1 MFIVKCQKNQARV
14 LQTEPI
20 TSGSSNVYVVRF
32 ELSEEWDPLTATAVF
47 MAENRIVNV
56 LLDED
61 RECMVP
67 WEVMQYAGAQV
78 MVGVFGTMNG
88 DVILPTIW
96 ASMGNLQQ
104 GVTTGVYPS
113 NPTPSIYQQIVD
125 EIKRVK
131 DQMEHGIPYAIDGI
145 VNNTVTNTNDL
156 SHLNLP
162 CNVIL
167 LNSSFSNYMNVEES
181 ITYANEIVY
190 VETIGEDTLTPT
202 VRVTDWEGNVYDFPT
217 DEDGNFTSMI
227 FVRDGTIKTPY
238 QLALENGFQGTEK
251 EWLESLKG
259 PLPIY
264 YKGESLTI
272 DAPLDEIM
280 TTERTISQDL
290 VSRYPD
296 IGEYLI
302 IPVNGEN
309 DEAYLITYRVDSHGE
324 EGDLVCKPASIL
336 NVSGRIGPVG
346 PIGPVHLWVDT
357 SSTLESIN
365 PGDSINVPNTAFN
378 REPVE
383 GENVNGTIVSDDV
396 NPPYLYFLSG
406 TIESIYDSF
415 STIKVD
421 IASNLHVTID
431 GFVPDFIMK
440 EDVDNLVA
448 GREVEDKEN
457 GVVGIEALKAVLAND
472 LDIMIVKTPTDEESW
487 EEGLAGLQWQWYF
500 PDNVYPRIVFITQV
514 TSYDYFGATT
524 VAANRLIFSSQTIPT
539 SSFNMVVIY
548 GKTPMDNPL
557 DLSIIVDRYAATL
570 PAQKGGTGETSLAAA
585 YSKLVE
591 ASTDPLPVDKG
602 GTGAADLPTMLHDL
616 IDALSFPDQVTFASA
631 YVPIVDDNNGG
642 SGILRISSFM
652 NWATGRTS
660 SITTAGTDYTT
671 YRARA
676 IAVASTIPTGIQ
688 NGYIYGIY

>member
-32 ELSEEWDPLTATAVF
+32 ELSEEWDPLTTTAVF

-190 VETIGEDTLTPT
+190 VELIGEDTLTPT

-280 TTERTISQDL
+280 ITNRTISKDL

-309 DEAYLITYRVDSHGE
+309 DEAYLITYRVDSYDNDGN
-324 EGDLVCKPASIL
+324 LTCIPSSIL
-336 NVSGRIGPVG
+336 NVSGKIGPVG

-383 GENVNGTIVSDDV
+383 GENVNGTIVSDGV
-396 NPPYLYFLSG
+396 KPPYLYFLSG
-406 TIESIYDSF
+406 TIESIDDAI
-415 STIKVD
+415 STIKVN

-431 GFVPDFIMK
+431 GFVPDFITK
-440 EDVDNLVA
+440 DDVDNLVA
-448 GREVEDKEN
+448 GKEVEDKEN

-472 LDIMIVKTPTDEESW
+472 LDILVVDIPSNEESW
-487 EEGLAGLQWQWYF
+487 GDGSSGKEWVWNF
-500 PDNVYPRIVFITQV
+500 PENVHP
-514 TSYDYFGATT
+514 
-524 VAANRLIFSSQTIPT
+524 RLIMIPGVD
-539 SSFNMVVIY
+539 SWEWFGSYGVYEDRVSLFANSIPEQSYKMVVIY
-548 GKTPMDNPL
+548 GKTYVGNAVMFIDHGSAVVPVN
-557 DLSIIVDRYAATL
+557 
-570 PAQKGGTGETSLAAA
+570 KGGTGETSLAAA

-591 ASTDPLPVDKG
+591 ASTDLLPVNKG

-616 IDALSFPDQVTFASA
+616 IDALTVPSNVTLAEA
-631 YVPIVDDNNGG
+631 YLPFVDDNNGG
-642 SGILRISSFM
+642 SNRLKISSII

-660 SITTAGTDYTT
+660 SLTSSGTDYST

-676 IAVASTIPTGIQ
+676 IGFDTSVPSGIS
-688 NGYIYGIY
+688 NGYIYGIYA